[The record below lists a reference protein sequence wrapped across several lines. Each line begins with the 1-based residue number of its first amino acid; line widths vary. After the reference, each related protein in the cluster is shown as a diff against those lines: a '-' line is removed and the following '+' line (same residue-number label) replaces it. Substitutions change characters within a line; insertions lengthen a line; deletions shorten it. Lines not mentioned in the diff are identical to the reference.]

1 MNNYSYFHSRLIDWV
16 INTLNHQQ
24 DNGPLENL
32 WDWLEKSKRPDTIC
46 ISIGA
51 TRYTEFGATTF
62 LEAGDQSIVLLFDS
76 REHNIQELEKHIDNN
91 TLDGLY
97 NISLHPEFLL
107 QNDVIYRSFIED
119 FYLCSGMTSNQL
131 FYLFVTVLRSH
142 YISSSLRQLCSLPI

>member
-1 MNNYSYFHSRLIDWV
+1 MKRKLGGRAPKGVSAQKKIPIDDLSKQGCLEHYHLACFLKRGDDVYLYGITSPVNNYSYFHSRLIDWI

-76 REHNIQELEKHIDNN
+76 REHNIQEL
-91 TLDGLY
+91 
-97 NISLHPEFLL
+97 
-107 QNDVIYRSFIED
+107 
-119 FYLCSGMTSNQL
+119 
-131 FYLFVTVLRSH
+131 
-142 YISSSLRQLCSLPI
+142 